1 MRAGAF
7 DCTVGQTCQSG
18 NCACFGFKILCGGPA
33 STSGSTIITV
43 AVAGTLPLQR
53 EMLRREVHLLP
64 LRRGVHR
71 PRTLLQLPFQRADD
85 LCLRGGAYMR

>member
-1 MRAGAF
+1 VQELSTARAAKPARAA
-7 DCTVGQTCQSG
+7 TALALALRSY
-18 NCACFGFKILCGGPA
+18 AGGPA
-33 STSGSTIITV
+33 STPGSTIITV

-64 LRRGVHR
+64 LRRGVHW